1 MQTLI
6 AAIGLPAAIMLSV
19 VVGLIISS
27 MLSALVALA
36 TVIASRVSAQ
46 SSITGLSHPPQ
57 GSGGAARSSI
67 NAGRIRQD
75 RHVPLTKVGVSPAG
89 ATRRDC
95 DYPDGAGRPA
105 LRATDMASTRT
116 PY

>member
-27 MLSALVALA
+27 TLSALVVLA
-36 TVIASRVSAQ
+36 TSLLRRLRHRLVRR
-46 SSITGLSHPPQ
+46 SSGIHLRGQ
-57 GSGGAARSSI
+57 AGAARSSVRVQY
-67 NAGRIRQD
+67 AVGRQLG
-75 RHVPLTKVGVSPAG
+75 HS
-89 ATRRDC
+89 RRC
-95 DYPDGAGRPA
+95 D
-105 LRATDMASTRT
+105 